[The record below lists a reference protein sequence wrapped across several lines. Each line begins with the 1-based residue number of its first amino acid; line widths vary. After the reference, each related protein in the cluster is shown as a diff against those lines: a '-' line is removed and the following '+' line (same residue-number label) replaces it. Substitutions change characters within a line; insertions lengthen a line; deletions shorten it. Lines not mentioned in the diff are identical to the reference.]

1 MLQSLCQFGQQFRH
15 TAMVHHKVCH
25 LQQRL
30 ATIDI
35 YARLEV
41 TLRVDLH
48 ESFKEVPLE
57 QTFPINTKTTLR
69 DIINPIL
76 PQTRTFIFWIGM
88 FGASLALSCHPARAT
103 VLFSRSGEI
112 REMASGTSLCD
123 LQPFCR

>member
-1 MLQSLCQFGQQFRH
+1 
-15 TAMVHHKVCH
+15 MVNHKVCR
-25 LQQRL
+25 LPQRL

-41 TLRVDLH
+41 TLRVHLH

-57 QTFPINTKTTLR
+57 QNFPINTKTTLR

-76 PQTRTFIFWIGM
+76 PQTRTFIFLIGM

-103 VLFSRSGEI
+103 VPFSRSGEI
-112 REMASGTSLCD
+112 REMASGISLCD